1 MALGC
6 FCFLKISPLLP
17 PSSAEEVAEH
27 KHLFNAS
34 LLIVV
39 IILAEVG
46 LYSLPPGCGDAS
58 TMICPLK
65 LNQTLLMNTQVM
77 GKDSPGQSKALE
89 ELNSDVPIAQE
100 EQISLTNFSPK
111 LF

>member
-17 PSSAEEVAEH
+17 PSSAEEVAER
-27 KHLFNAS
+27 KHLLNTS
-34 LLIVV
+34 PIVVV

-58 TMICPLK
+58 MMICPLK
-65 LNQTLLMNTQVM
+65 LDQTL
-77 GKDSPGQSKALE
+77 
-89 ELNSDVPIAQE
+89 
-100 EQISLTNFSPK
+100 
-111 LF
+111 